1 METANNTYRLEQ
13 GDKEYILSASIVGNL
28 LRMTCQNSSNE
39 NNKKFTRDFTVAQL
53 NKIDKL
59 FTIIKSPEQALDY
72 IDKALSQQKVGIT
85 EENGGLKLTFYITT
99 NGISNEIDIP
109 LGTSASKGLESNEN
123 VKETY
128 QAENYGNFGEA
139 NYTGNSTANQNNIE
153 SLLNNA
159 FSQNNQDNQYFGQFQ
174 NMNTYQTDQSNNAF
188 DINKFLQTNNDNN
201 NYNNY
206 IYEKPPVIGPVD
218 DSTNQ
223 YYQNNTQYLNNYET
237 SQNTFQTFQSYDN
250 NTNQYVESSAYSG
263 LVDNGQNNMT
273 EEEIKKILQQNESV
287 NTGDNMAQTEANAN
301 VDFSDLKD
309 FEGTKILPVKT
320 TSRILPVLGPFT
332 DTDLKE
338 LDIFNMV
345 NQNIQKN
352 NDIPFQLVENVQATQ
367 APPSNNVKNSVKKK
381 TVKKGLSKKA
391 PSQGKLKT
399 ESEEIK
405 KLRTQVAEL
414 EQLKKKMA
422 KMEVLEGQLTELNT
436 LRAQVAEYNSV
447 KSQLKEIFNLK
458 AQNKQLKE
466 QLSELDELRAKA
478 EEAENLKLRVQ
489 ELEKINHKY
498 EEEIK
503 FLKENERMY
512 SMRSRVTNSDN
523 KDVAYEDN
531 QPEPEEE
538 MTVQGDIIQDTE
550 ELELITKKINKLNQK
565 LTVNLLYKASADS
578 DKAEAFHAKC
588 DQAKST
594 IVLVETDK
602 GKRFGG
608 YTTCDWSGD
617 CIEKKDEEA
626 FVFSLDKLKT
636 YDNIPGEDAIGCY
649 PKFGPIF
656 LGCQI
661 RIYDDAFSK
670 GGTTFEKGLNFDT
683 QEDFEL
689 TGGDRVFNVKEIEVY
704 EVIKE

>member
-1 METANNTYRLEQ
+1 
-13 GDKEYILSASIVGNL
+13 
-28 LRMTCQNSSNE
+28 
-39 NNKKFTRDFTVAQL
+39 
-53 NKIDKL
+53 
-59 FTIIKSPEQALDY
+59 
-72 IDKALSQQKVGIT
+72 
-85 EENGGLKLTFYITT
+85 
-99 NGISNEIDIP
+99 
-109 LGTSASKGLESNEN
+109 
-123 VKETY
+123 
-128 QAENYGNFGEA
+128 
-139 NYTGNSTANQNNIE
+139 
-153 SLLNNA
+153 
-159 FSQNNQDNQYFGQFQ
+159 
-174 NMNTYQTDQSNNAF
+174 
-188 DINKFLQTNNDNN
+188 LQTNNNN
-201 NYNNY
+201 IYNNY
-206 IYEKPPVIGPVD
+206 FSENPQVIGGPAN

-237 SQNTFQTFQSYDN
+237 SQNTFQSFQSYNN

-263 LVDNGQNNMT
+263 QVDNGQNNMT
-273 EEEIKKILQQNESV
+273 EEEIKKILQQNENV
-287 NTGDNMAQTEANAN
+287 NKDGNMEQTETNAN

-309 FEGTKILPVKT
+309 FEGTKILPIKT

-332 DTDLKE
+332 DTDLKG
-338 LDIFNMV
+338 LDIYNMV

-352 NDIPFQLVENVQATQ
+352 NDIPFQPIENVQATQ
-367 APPSNNVKNSVKKK
+367 ATPPKNAQSGVKKK
-381 TVKKGLSKKA
+381 IVKKGLSKKA

-405 KLRTQVAEL
+405 KLRAQVAEL

-466 QLSELDELRAKA
+466 QLSKLDELRAKA

-489 ELEKINHKY
+489 ELEEINHKY

-512 SMRSRVTNSDN
+512 SMRSRVSNSEN
-523 KDVAYEDN
+523 KEMGYEDN

>member
-13 GDKEYILSASIVGNL
+13 GDQEYILSASIVGNL

-53 NKIDKL
+53 NQIDKL
-59 FTIIKSPEQALDY
+59 FTVIKSPEQALDY

-109 LGTSASKGLESNEN
+109 LGLPVSAGLGSTEN
-123 VKETY
+123 VKEAY
-128 QAENYGNFGEA
+128 QAENYANFGEA
-139 NYTGNSTANQNNIE
+139 NYTGNSAANQNNIE

-159 FSQNNQDNQYFGQFQ
+159 FSQNNQDNQYLDQFQ
-174 NMNTYQTDQSNNAF
+174 NMNAFQVNQSNNSF
-188 DINKFLQTNNDNN
+188 DINQFLQTNNNN
-201 NYNNY
+201 IYNNY
-206 IYEKPPVIGPVD
+206 FSENPQVIGGPAN

-237 SQNTFQTFQSYDN
+237 SQNTFQSFQSYNN

-263 LVDNGQNNMT
+263 QVDNGQNNMT
-273 EEEIKKILQQNESV
+273 EEEIKKILQQNENV
-287 NTGDNMAQTEANAN
+287 NKDGNMEQTETNAN

-309 FEGTKILPVKT
+309 FEGTKILPIKT

-332 DTDLKE
+332 DTDLKG
-338 LDIFNMV
+338 LDIYNMV

-352 NDIPFQLVENVQATQ
+352 NDIPFQPIENVQATQ
-367 APPSNNVKNSVKKK
+367 ATPPKNAQSGVKKK
-381 TVKKGLSKKA
+381 IVKKGLSKKA

-405 KLRTQVAEL
+405 KLRAQVAEL

-466 QLSELDELRAKA
+466 QLSKLDELRAKA

-489 ELEKINHKY
+489 ELEEINHKY
-498 EEEIK
+498 EEKIK

-512 SMRSRVTNSDN
+512 SMRSRVSNSEN
-523 KDVAYEDN
+523 KEMGYEDN